1 VISSKKFSAIKSF
14 KTIQNI
20 EIVNLKRVENVLHL
34 MICWLLRSVTIF
46 ALTVTQISGKLDL
59 LIAFNI
65 KLNLTCATK
74 ENKKNL
80 KKLIEKTRIDYLIEN
95 AETSSQLRWYFG
107 QPRWRIRCLAN
118 HDFRP
123 CCNPLNFQIYAI
135 HDSSNVGICSVSQ
148 ACW

>member
-1 VISSKKFSAIKSF
+1 
-14 KTIQNI
+14 
-20 EIVNLKRVENVLHL
+20 
-34 MICWLLRSVTIF
+34 LRSVTIF

-95 AETSSQLRWYFG
+95 AETSPQLR
-107 QPRWRIRCLAN
+107 
-118 HDFRP
+118 
-123 CCNPLNFQIYAI
+123 
-135 HDSSNVGICSVSQ
+135 
-148 ACW
+148 